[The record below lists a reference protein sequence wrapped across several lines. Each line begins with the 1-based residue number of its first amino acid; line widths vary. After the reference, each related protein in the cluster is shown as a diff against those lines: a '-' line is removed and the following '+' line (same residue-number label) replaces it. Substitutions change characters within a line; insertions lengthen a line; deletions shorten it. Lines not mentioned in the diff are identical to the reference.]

1 MVGDGVNDRQALALA
16 DVSIAMGMSPEVQK
30 NPKEQ
35 QVQEVPEVQKGQAML
50 VLQSPDLQL
59 LPGAIRLSRQVA
71 ALVRRNLFWA
81 LIYNLLGIPVAA
93 GILYSW
99 GGYLMV
105 PVWVSGALVLSVL
118 SVIISLLIAGKE

>member
-1 MVGDGVNDRQALALA
+1 MQEGQ
-16 DVSIAMGMSPEVQK
+16 EVQESQELQE
-30 NPKEQ
+30 EQ
-35 QVQEVPEVQKGQAML
+35 QVQEGQELQKDQAML

-59 LPGAIRLSRQVA
+59 LPGAIRLSRQVV

-99 GGYLMV
+99 GGYLLV
-105 PVWVSGALVLSVL
+105 SAWVSGALVLSVI

>member
-1 MVGDGVNDRQALALA
+1 MQEGQ
-16 DVSIAMGMSPEVQK
+16 EVQESQELQE
-30 NPKEQ
+30 EQ
-35 QVQEVPEVQKGQAML
+35 QVQEGQELQKDQAML

-59 LPGAIRLSRQVA
+59 LPGAIRLSRQVV

-99 GGYLMV
+99 GGYLLV
-105 PVWVSGALVLSVL
+105 PVWVSGALVLSVI